1 MPLPR
6 RCKPVCQAQ
15 TARSHGEVIPLD
27 GHKQWNLGGAGSQF
41 SDRSMLNA
49 GADRICSNFHY
60 CVCMQFIF
68 QGRSLLSHIGPWF
81 SQSPMFSFERTDIDP
96 KHSSRWSLDTSPYGV
111 SIREWLIN
119 GLFERAI
126 TTINDALFHI
136 PCLPLST
143 SLQPDRS
150 WQTSF
155 GLMASGRIYAQE
167 TTHVAFQ
174 WLDPILRC
182 TRFPEPTTSGSHT
195 QQNHYLLK
203 CFRYLR
209 EIDDTYVYMYIN

>member
-1 MPLPR
+1 MLQLPLLCMHAIYFPGKKLAVSHR
-6 RCKPVCQAQ
+6 AMIQSVTNVFLRANWHRPKAQ
-15 TARSHGEVIPLD
+15 QSLITWYISLRG
-27 GHKQWNLGGAGSQF
+27 QYQ
-41 SDRSMLNA
+41 RM
-49 GADRICSNFHY
+49 ADYWAVWKSYNYYKWC
-60 CVCMQFIF
+60 
-68 QGRSLLSHIGPWF
+68 
-81 SQSPMFSFERTDIDP
+81 T
-96 KHSSRWSLDTSPYGV
+96 
-111 SIREWLIN
+111 
-119 GLFERAI
+119 
-126 TTINDALFHI
+126 
-136 PCLPLST
+136 CLPVST